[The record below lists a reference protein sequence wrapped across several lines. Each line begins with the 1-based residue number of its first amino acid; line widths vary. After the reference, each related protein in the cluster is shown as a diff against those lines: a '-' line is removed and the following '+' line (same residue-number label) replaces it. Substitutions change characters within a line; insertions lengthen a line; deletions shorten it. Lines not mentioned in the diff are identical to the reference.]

1 MLHFFEI
8 QKMLVSSLEE
18 FLSRKIR
25 ALQNR
30 FRLLRDSIGYP
41 TTKFPNESAQ
51 NSESHPYPDAPQL
64 VWNKSDTDL
73 LELTTAL
80 YETKAIRSSSGKFNK
95 KQLLQT
101 FEKLFHHTVKGAG
114 SKLTRARDRKTETS
128 VFMEELKTAFSDY
141 VSRKDND
148 LGGRRN

>member
-18 FLSRKIR
+18 FLSRKIQV
-25 ALQNR
+25 LQNR
-30 FRLLRDSIGYP
+30 FRLIRDSIGYP
-41 TTKFPNESAQ
+41 TNKFSYEDSRV
-51 NSESHPYPDAPQL
+51 SESNSFQESPQL
-64 VWNKSDTDL
+64 IWNKSDTDL

-80 YETKAIRSSSGKFNK
+80 YESKAIRSSSGKFNK
-95 KQLLQT
+95 KHLLQT